1 MQVDTGSSLSA
12 TGTVGVSANASGGNI
27 VLNGNATAGTTM
39 TLTAA
44 GGAISGTGTLT
55 ATTLTATAANGIGS
69 TTALTTQVSSL
80 SATNSTAG
88 NIQFSNT
95 SSLLTVT
102 GISDSASAGTI
113 MVSTSGSLTVSGAI
127 SSNAGDISLCDT
139 GAAMLLNATVN
150 AGTANTVRLQSAG
163 TVSQSAA
170 ITAANLGVYAG
181 GAVTLTNSGND
192 VTTTFAAIA
201 PAAISFTDS
210 VGFSTGQVASN
221 PCFTTTVNG
230 VSTTAGNANI
240 NLTATGGNLTVG
252 TPNGNVSANGSG
264 SVTLLANNS
273 SSSNI
278 DINGTA
284 SSTTGPISVT
294 AGLGIAFGA
303 TGAVSTSTSAAGA
316 NVTLIASTTGTITQS
331 GTGTTVT
338 GNALSL
344 TAGGGMGGSSQ
355 SLVLNGATLT
365 SVSSA
370 NNGNQYLADTA
381 TVQLTSPTALNA
393 GTGTITL
400 TGGTFQITS
409 TASGNAIADTS
420 PLAVESPGTLD
431 LNNNNETVTSLS
443 DGGVTGGSVLLGTA
457 TLTTGNS
464 ATNTTFSG
472 VISGTGILDKVGSDI
487 FTLSGLNTYTGVTNI
502 GLTSPS
508 TNGGTLT
515 IGSGGAINNSGA
527 AASGIV
533 NINYAGDTL
542 NGSGTVKGQVTIVA
556 SNSSNNSHVD
566 GVTITVPTGGTGITV
581 PTGVTYVQIGVNT
594 GVTVNGGNSTST
606 GVVVKGSA
614 EVENSNIS
622 GQSTNIDVNA
632 GTAFIQ
638 GNTLNYNA
646 SGGSTATGLLVHNG
660 AIVDAGQLSAAAPY
674 YGNITGFGVSTG
686 SNSFS
691 GYTASTTSTNP
702 TVPQAIRD
710 LNTGTAPFSAVSP
723 ELSNNYS
730 AVGPQLG
737 RMDVPAENNTFGSA
751 TTLFQ
756 IEQVIFHDVDNNTYG
771 FVSYGTSSVAAPT
784 VVGNVNYYAANPS
797 ALGSP
802 YNGMGTLVSGS
813 SQGTE
818 QMSAIR
824 FFQVTFSSYVFLD
837 PTSSNNLGLD
847 LIKVNGYYGAAAN
860 SLIHASLASAVYN
873 QSNGQYAVT
882 WAVSGAGTEYS
893 SLEDGNYSLTF
904 NTSAIQGGG
913 PGGPGLGSNPL
924 SGGAALFHRLFGDSN
939 GDSQVDNTD
948 LAAFNASYRSRY
960 GQTTYRAYFD
970 FDMNGTPT
978 TMVDTTDQYQFQ
990 ARYMKKLNANGTLT
1004 PISGT

>member
-1 MQVDTGSSLSA
+1 MTTTLGNLSSTS
-12 TGTVGVSANASGGNI
+12 TISV
-27 VLNGNATAGTTM
+27 
-39 TLTAA
+39 TAA
-44 GGAISGTGTLT
+44 
-55 ATTLTATAANGIGS
+55 
-69 TTALTTQVSSL
+69 
-80 SATNSTAG
+80 
-88 NIQFSNT
+88 
-95 SSLLTVT
+95 T
-102 GISDSASAGTI
+102 GISVGSVVSSSAGTI
-113 MVSTSGSLTVSGAI
+113 SFTSSANISFGTGGSVAAPT
-127 SSNAGDISLCDT
+127 T
-139 GAAMLLNATVN
+139 G
-150 AGTANTVRLQSAG
+150 SA
-163 TVSQSAA
+163 VD
-170 ITAANLGVYAG
+170 
-181 GAVTLTNSGND
+181 VTLT
-192 VTTTFAAIA
+192 
-201 PAAISFTDS
+201 
-210 VGFSTGQVASN
+210 
-221 PCFTTTVNG
+221 
-230 VSTTAGNANI
+230 
-240 NLTATGGNLTVG
+240 
-252 TPNGNVSANGSG
+252 
-264 SVTLLANNS
+264 
-273 SSSNI
+273 
-278 DINGTA
+278 
-284 SSTTGPISVT
+284 
-294 AGLGIAFGA
+294 
-303 TGAVSTSTSAAGA
+303 
-316 NVTLIASTTGTITQS
+316 ASTTGTITQS

-338 GNALSL
+338 GHGLSL
-344 TAGGGMGGSSQ
+344 SAGGGIGSSSQ
-355 SLVLNGATLT
+355 SLVFNGATLT

-464 ATNTTFSG
+464 TANTTFSG
-472 VISGTGILDKVGSDI
+472 VISGTGILDKVGSNI
-487 FTLSGLNTYTGVTNI
+487 FTLSGLNTYIGVTNI

-556 SNSSNNSHVD
+556 SNSSNNTHVD

-581 PTGVTYVQIGVNT
+581 PTGVTSAQIGVNT

-614 EVENSNIS
+614 EIENSNIS

-632 GTAFIQ
+632 GTAFLQ
-638 GNTLNYNA
+638 SDTLNYNA
-646 SGGSTATGLLVHNG
+646 SGGSMATGLLVHNG

-751 TTLFQ
+751 TTLFM
-756 IEQVIFHDVDNNTYG
+756 IEQVIFHDVDNNAYG
-771 FVSYGTSSVAAPT
+771 FVSYGTSSVAAPPWWEVLT
-784 VVGNVNYYAANPS
+784 TTRPIPARWGRLTTAWERWSAARRRARSRCRPS
-797 ALGSP
+797 A
-802 YNGMGTLVSGS
+802 S
-813 SQGTE
+813 S
-818 QMSAIR
+818 R
-824 FFQVTFSSYVFLD
+824 
-837 PTSSNNLGLD
+837 
-847 LIKVNGYYGAAAN
+847 
-860 SLIHASLASAVYN
+860 
-873 QSNGQYAVT
+873 
-882 WAVSGAGTEYS
+882 
-893 SLEDGNYSLTF
+893 
-904 NTSAIQGGG
+904 
-913 PGGPGLGSNPL
+913 
-924 SGGAALFHRLFGDSN
+924 
-939 GDSQVDNTD
+939 
-948 LAAFNASYRSRY
+948 
-960 GQTTYRAYFD
+960 
-970 FDMNGTPT
+970 
-978 TMVDTTDQYQFQ
+978 
-990 ARYMKKLNANGTLT
+990 
-1004 PISGT
+1004 